1 MGVSALGNVTY
12 INQNAPLNSAI
23 QQGARSDMLDLV
35 QSFQS
40 KLELAQETRALEN
53 MQAISD
59 KDPKEGSKN
68 RYQNSQ
74 YQNSQRA
81 KAFGLEE
88 EEIELWHEEH
98 LLDIVG

>member
-23 QQGARSDMLDLV
+23 QQGARSDMLDLA
-35 QSFQS
+35 QSFQN

-53 MQAISD
+53 LQAISD
-59 KDPKEGSKN
+59 KNPKEGSPN
-68 RYQNSQ
+68 HYQSQ
-74 YQNSQRA
+74 QRS
-81 KAFGLEE
+81 KAFELEE

>member
-23 QQGARSDMLDLV
+23 QQGARSDMLDLA
-35 QSFQS
+35 QSFQN

-53 MQAISD
+53 TQAISD
-59 KDPKEGSKN
+59 KNSEEGSPKH
-68 RYQNSQ
+68 YQSQ
-74 YQNSQRA
+74 QRS
-81 KAFGLEE
+81 KAFELEE

>member
-1 MGVSALGNVTY
+1 
-12 INQNAPLNSAI
+12 
-23 QQGARSDMLDLV
+23 
-35 QSFQS
+35 
-40 KLELAQETRALEN
+40 

-68 RYQNSQ
+68 RYQS
-74 YQNSQRA
+74 SQRA
-81 KAFGLEE
+81 NAFGLEE

>member
-23 QQGARSDMLDLV
+23 QQGARSDMLDLA

-53 MQAISD
+53 MQSISD

-68 RYQNSQ
+68 RC
-74 YQNSQRA
+74 QNSQRA